1 MRRWTSNLAGRTPR
15 PPRQRWLRKI
25 NCHLPVACSVAGG
38 RALGSSRVISTK
50 LAAWTAI
57 VVVSANLPGIASV
70 QFPRAAVTVLAASEV
85 YIQQSRGHVSPGSTI
100 LTKPPPETTTAAPPS
115 VTPTAPET
123 CNAQNA
129 SSQACYTA
137 TQQARPAG
145 R

>member
-1 MRRWTSNLAGRTPR
+1 M
-15 PPRQRWLRKI
+15 
-25 NCHLPVACSVAGG
+25 
-38 RALGSSRVISTK
+38 STRLTK
-50 LAAWTAI
+50 QLTAWTAMAMT
-57 VVVSANLPGIASV
+57 SAALSGGASS
-70 QFPRAAVTVLAASEV
+70 QFQLSPVTAFAASEV
-85 YIQQSRGHVSPGSTI
+85 YIEQSRGHVSPGATI
-100 LTKPPPETTTAAPPS
+100 LTKPPPESTTAVSPS

>member
-1 MRRWTSNLAGRTPR
+1 
-15 PPRQRWLRKI
+15 
-25 NCHLPVACSVAGG
+25 
-38 RALGSSRVISTK
+38 VISTK
-50 LAAWTAI
+50 LGAWTAI
-57 VVVSANLPGIASV
+57 VMVSANLSDIAPA
-70 QFPRAAVTVLAASEV
+70 QFSRAPSTTLAASEV
-85 YIQQSRGHVSPGSTI
+85 YIQQSRGHVSPGATI
-100 LTKPPPETTTAAPPS
+100 LTKPPPETTTAAPAPS

>member
-1 MRRWTSNLAGRTPR
+1 M
-15 PPRQRWLRKI
+15 
-25 NCHLPVACSVAGG
+25 
-38 RALGSSRVISTK
+38 
-50 LAAWTAI
+50 
-57 VVVSANLPGIASV
+57 VSANLPDIAPA
-70 QFPRAAVTVLAASEV
+70 QFAHAPSTVLAASEV
-85 YIQQSRGHVSPGSTI
+85 YIQQSRGHVSPGATI

-123 CNAQNA
+123 CNSQNA